1 MTSGQTKTFL
11 EKCPLDTQGQMEMQ
25 CTVPHLVKTKIVM
38 LTVKLGGRGV
48 MIWAVQRAV
57 HKQIPPNLNEKKFI
71 IM

>member
-1 MTSGQTKTFL
+1 M
-11 EKCPLDTQGQMEMQ
+11 
-25 CTVPHLVKTKIVM
+25 PHLVKTKIVM
-38 LTVKLGGRGV
+38 LTVKLGGTGV